1 MLPQRSLRKP
11 WLRPA
16 LILLALATIAVTED
30 IHPQSCSPETEETCE
45 ADSSRVLDSSATD
58 SRLIPTDE
66 HDASNGDEGEDGGGT
81 EESVDGDEN
90 VGFLTNEMRRR
101 QQLKTSVPWLI
112 TQALPTLQNTANGEL
127 PVPPRTPDSAA
138 LQCTFQVYSPTPI
151 LPNTSAVPQ
160 FFVARNFEIR

>member
-1 MLPQRSLRKP
+1 MLPQGSLRKP

-16 LILLALATIAVTED
+16 LILLALATIAAKED
-30 IHPQSCSPETEETCE
+30 IQSQSCSPETEETCE
-45 ADSSRVLDSSATD
+45 ASADSSRVLDSSATD
-58 SRLIPTDE
+58 SRLIPTDG
-66 HDASNGDEGEDGGGT
+66 HDASNNNEGEDGGGT

-101 QQLKTSVPWLI
+101 QQLKTSAPWLI
-112 TQALPTLQNTANGEL
+112 TQALPNLQNTANGEL

-151 LPNTSAVPQ
+151 FPMTSAV
-160 FFVARNFEIR
+160 